1 VSAVATERPR
11 QSGFALPKNLRSAIT
26 SQEVILLFVIV
37 GLALVIGLFEVL
49 VLKRSEARFLKPQN
63 VLDNILVNA
72 SYIAIAAIGEAL
84 VIISGNIDIS
94 VGSLIGVC
102 ATVSGLLAVD
112 AKAAGFPVW
121 IAFVAPVLVGA
132 LVGAINGFFVAFL
145 RMPAIV
151 VTLGMLSI
159 LQGGLIIA
167 TGGKWVYNMPDEFF
181 LALQRP
187 LNIPMPL
194 YFMVILTIVVGLW
207 MRYSPA
213 GRAIYAVG
221 GNKDAA
227 RLSGISERRVIMQVF
242 ILNGALV
249 GVAAL
254 LFATKFSSIQ
264 STVPAQDLINIITAA
279 VIGGVSILGGTGT
292 VFGATLGAILMLS
305 IRSGLNFVNISA
317 YWLQAV
323 QGVLVLVTVLIDLL
337 RRRRQ
342 RIE

>member
-1 VSAVATERPR
+1 
-11 QSGFALPKNLRSAIT
+11 
-26 SQEVILLFVIV
+26 
-37 GLALVIGLFEVL
+37 
-49 VLKRSEARFLKPQN
+49 
-63 VLDNILVNA
+63 
-72 SYIAIAAIGEAL
+72 
-84 VIISGNIDIS
+84 
-94 VGSLIGVC
+94 
-102 ATVSGLLAVD
+102 
-112 AKAAGFPVW
+112 
-121 IAFVAPVLVGA
+121 
-132 LVGAINGFFVAFL
+132 
-145 RMPAIV
+145 
-151 VTLGMLSI
+151 
-159 LQGGLIIA
+159 
-167 TGGKWVYNMPDEFF
+167 
-181 LALQRP
+181 
-187 LNIPMPL
+187 
-194 YFMVILTIVVGLW
+194 
-207 MRYSPA
+207 
-213 GRAIYAVG
+213 
-221 GNKDAA
+221 
-227 RLSGISERRVIMQVF
+227 LSGISDRRVIMQVF